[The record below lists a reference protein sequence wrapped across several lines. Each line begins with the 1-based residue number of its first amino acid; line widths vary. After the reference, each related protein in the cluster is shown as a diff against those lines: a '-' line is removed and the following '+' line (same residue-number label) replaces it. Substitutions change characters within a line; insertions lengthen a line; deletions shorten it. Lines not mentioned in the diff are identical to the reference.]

1 MSLNIFLKTAMIW
14 FIIAIFA
21 IINGIFRETVLAPYL
36 GESVALPASGITL
49 AIIIFTITYISFKL
63 FGKNKYLTYLYIGIQ
78 FATMTLVFEFIFG
91 HYVIGK
97 SWSDLLQVFN
107 IFEGNLFIIALLSSL
122 FSPLLVA
129 KIKKL

>member
-21 IINGIFRETVLAPYL
+21 IINGIFRESVLSPYL
-36 GESVALPASGITL
+36 GETVALPTSGITL
-49 AIIIFTITYISFKL
+49 AIIIFTITYISFRL

-78 FATMTLVFEFIFG
+78 FVTMTLVFEFIFG

-97 SWSDLLQVFN
+97 SWSELLQVFN

-122 FSPLLVA
+122 FSPFLVA